1 MKIITPSE
9 FIAANPRE
17 VINADKA
24 IKQINDNLGKGKLAT
39 VFSGLD
45 QINPLA
51 KNTPEKI
58 AIIRSELGAAG
69 WDVSVETGSKGIVI
83 TLSAAGI

>member
-1 MKIITPSE
+1 MKIITPAE
-9 FIAANPRE
+9 FIAANPKE
-17 VINADKA
+17 VISADKA
-24 IKQINDNLGKGKLAT
+24 LKQINDNLTKGKLVT
-39 VFSGLD
+39 IFSGLD

-58 AIIRSELGAAG
+58 AIIRSELNSAG
-69 WDVSVETGSKGIVI
+69 WDVSIETGSKGIII